1 MRNHHATD
9 AASSTL
15 TQVALA
21 GITKLYGDR
30 VVLDTVSLTVTPG
43 EKCGIVG
50 DNGSGKSTLL
60 RLIAGRAEP
69 DNGRLTVQAP
79 GGMAYLAQSLEAPP
93 TATVAEVIDVAL
105 ADVRALEAELRA
117 AEQSM
122 AGATD
127 TDLARYTDLI
137 TEFERRNGYEADH
150 RVDVALH
157 GLGLPGLDRDRPVST
172 LSGGEVSRLALAATL
187 AAEPELLL
195 LDEPTN
201 NLDDAAVTWL
211 ADRLRAHRGTV
222 LLVTHDRT
230 FLDDVTSTIV
240 EVDGDTHHVSRYG
253 DGYRGYVRAKAAERA
268 RWEQDYAD
276 WLAETARQ
284 QRLAAVSAAHLA
296 TISRVVAHSNG
307 GAGAARPRSTA
318 TGTSHKVRNANERL
332 RRLQA
337 DPVPRPPE
345 PLRFQ
350 GHLVAGSTACSPEPV
365 VSLHDVA
372 VAERLGPLDL
382 ELTEGGRLLVTGPN
396 GAGKSTLL
404 DVIAGV
410 LEPDL
415 GTVRRPAAIGYLRQ
429 EEPSRNPE
437 ETLLRAY
444 AMGRPGLPEQYA
456 DELLATGLF
465 RASMLTVPVG
475 ALSIGQRRRLG
486 LARLLSHPL
495 DLLLLD
501 EPTNHLAPMLMDEVE
516 EALREFT
523 GALVIVSHD
532 RRLRQTFTGT
542 RQALVEGRLTDA

>member
-1 MRNHHATD
+1 VRNHHATD